1 MLYKYNNKIVKIITP
16 DKSNTKNKN
25 SNYKNKKLKK
35 RIKVENAINKIKLY
49 ERIKTRKDRNINTYM
64 SWVYIS
70 CLINNIN
77 VNN

>member
-1 MLYKYNNKIVKIITP
+1 MKEIKKY
-16 DKSNTKNKN
+16 
-25 SNYKNKKLKK
+25 YKNKKLKK
-35 RIKVENAINKIKLY
+35 RIKVENVIYKIKLY
-49 ERIKTRKDRNINTYM
+49 ERIKTRKDRNINIYM